1 MATSICNFHRKL
13 ACKEFKSLLFDEIV
27 NQWSK
32 NDRFY
37 PCKVQL
43 TVRFRIILHA
53 WFRVYQIS
61 KSQTNGHSIS
71 WFTQHE
77 ISARWD
83 YKNTQIWPCYPKSV
97 DTNCQILILDKKT
110 LILILLNKKRGY
122 SWSIQTYDLPFM
134 ITWCVFCLSR
144 DHVMIM
150 WHQKATNFDSLTTT
164 SYFKLKYVLTQI
176 PAEIFF
182 FSFFSKSL
190 IMIYLR
196 HIWRLQRNPHFYI
209 RGFS

>member
-27 NQWSK
+27 NRWSK

-110 LILILLNKKRGY
+110 LILILLNKKTWLLVVN
-122 SWSIQTYDLPFM
+122 SNIWFTVYDHVVRILF
-134 ITWCVFCLSR
+134 ITWPCH
-144 DHVMIM
+144 DHVTP
-150 WHQKATNFDSLTTT
+150 K
-164 SYFKLKYVLTQI
+164 SYQFWQFNDYF
-176 PAEIFF
+176 IF
-182 FSFFSKSL
+182 
-190 IMIYLR
+190 
-196 HIWRLQRNPHFYI
+196 
-209 RGFS
+209 